1 MYLTKNRY
9 VKLALKLIKKFA
21 KIRIHSFGIGWWI
34 RWATYYTQIHKVFF
48 NSLCEKKISSKST
61 LEDFRWFNLTNFLG
75 TCIHRSQWCKG
86 SPERLGRA
94 LASFSYDVFSVKLK
108 GHFHYLHRIRQ
119 NYQTCLNLSV
129 SWSGTDPSPWNLK
142 QKQRINIHTKIFV
155 KLREVREF
163 LGWNKCGIHQ
173 MVSRTFVNNESTN
186 F

>member
-1 MYLTKNRY
+1 MWKENL
-9 VKLALKLIKKFA
+9 VK
-21 KIRIHSFGIGWWI
+21 IHFG
-34 RWATYYTQIHKVFF
+34 R
-48 NSLCEKKISSKST
+48 
-61 LEDFRWFNLTNFLG
+61 FRWFNLTNFLG

-173 MVSRTFVNNESTN
+173 RWFHELSLTTNLWIFSETEFVYLFLCTLKKVVLRWFHQNGRNPNVQLSVAYLGPLPTLN
-186 F
+186 SH